1 MTALSIAVLVYLLY
15 RWSDRVARLL
25 GRTGTNIIM
34 RLSAFLLFCIG
45 VQVLWSGVSELLTLQ
60 AQSIP

>member
-1 MTALSIAVLVYLLY
+1 MKIHKVTYPPAALSAFPPE
-15 RWSDRVARLL
+15 
-25 GRTGTNIIM
+25 

-60 AQSIP
+60 AQSVP

>member
-1 MTALSIAVLVYLLY
+1 MDIDSA
-15 RWSDRVARLL
+15 RVGAWVGQFVWPFL
-25 GRTGTNIIM
+25 

-60 AQSIP
+60 AQSVP

>member
-1 MTALSIAVLVYLLY
+1 MLVYLLY
-15 RWSDRVARLL
+15 RWSDRVARWL

-60 AQSIP
+60 AQSVP